1 MISTTSQP
9 WLEKMPLKSHVR
21 PNQEAFLV
29 RLQAA
34 RIEKLLTTYLGYERN
49 VLEVLSG
56 KVGVAQSEDKIGDR
70 VFRTR
75 VVAELEH
82 NSSDG
87 GQKPEVKGCLGL
99 SIDVTDMKARA
110 ALELDNARLMMEEQA
125 AKDSN
130 RVKSQF
136 LANVSFCIHGWF
148 GANDLVDVSR
158 DENTNSSK
166 SHGFLASVMPTR
178 NRVSSEWSNC

>member
-1 MISTTSQP
+1 M
-9 WLEKMPLKSHVR
+9 
-21 PNQEAFLV
+21 
-29 RLQAA
+29 
-34 RIEKLLTTYLGYERN
+34 
-49 VLEVLSG
+49 EVLSG
-56 KVGVAQSEDKIGDR
+56 KVGVAQSEDRIGDR
-70 VFRTR
+70 IFRTR

-87 GQKPEVKGCLGL
+87 GKEPEVKGCLGL

-136 LANVSFCIHGWF
+136 LANVSLHIRRRPNTDGWIRRC
-148 GANDLVDVSR
+148 L
-158 DENTNSSK
+158 TN
-166 SHGFLASVMPTR
+166 
-178 NRVSSEWSNC
+178 